1 MPVSRHNRADYAALR
16 PIARVPTYLIV
27 SIVIVLTT
35 AVGFVAA
42 RSSEAGE
49 LTTGAGD
56 VNETPLPTPVPLE
69 TGTPLPTP
77 APMAQGAIVDTA
89 VTFWGPRLSEEVTDA
104 LNEIMA
110 GRSGTAGSSSAGD
123 AAGPRT
129 ESATP
134 TPSLVPGTTPPAP
147 LAAPTAVP
155 IPPLP
160 APIPSV
166 SLAPLPTLPPLLP

>member
-1 MPVSRHNRADYAALR
+1 M
-16 PIARVPTYLIV
+16 PTYLIV

-42 RSSEAGE
+42 RSGAGE

-56 VNETPLPTPVPLE
+56 VEATPLPTPVPLE

-77 APMAQGAIVDTA
+77 APMTQGAIVDTA
-89 VTFWGPRLSEEVTDA
+89 VTFWGAWLPEEVTDA
-104 LNEIMA
+104 LNAIAA
-110 GRSGTAGSSSAGD
+110 GRSRTAGSGSAGD
-123 AAGPRT
+123 AEEPRD

-134 TPSLVPGTTPPAP
+134 TPTLAPVTTPPPNP

-155 IPPLP
+155 LPPLP

-166 SLAPLPTLPPLLP
+166 PVVPLPTLPPLLP